1 MSVEV
6 PAPFQRLVR
15 VAPQRWL
22 LGAMA
27 VVSGAGASIVAG
39 VSGGGLPP
47 LVLLIVGV
55 LAVLSAVRPDAHTAL
70 VLVAVVVWQWVV
82 VVDDPTGPAVVAV
95 ALALLVFHSTIA
107 LMAPS
112 PVAARL
118 DPAILRCWLRR
129 TVLVAVATVATW
141 GLVLLLDQRRAS
153 GSAVVT
159 LAGFVTA
166 LVLVALLQSPR
177 RSREPVRE

>member
-1 MSVEV
+1 VSAEV
-6 PAPFQRLVR
+6 PAPLQRLVR

-22 LGAMA
+22 LGALA
-27 VVSGAGASIVAG
+27 VVAGTGSSIVTG

-47 LVLLIVGV
+47 LVLLIVGA
-55 LAVLSAVRPDAHTAL
+55 LAVLSAIRPDAHTAL

-95 ALALLVFHSTIA
+95 ALTLLVFHSTIA
-107 LMAPS
+107 LLAPS
-112 PVAARL
+112 PVTAHL
-118 DPAILRCWLRR
+118 DPGILRCWLRR
-129 TVLVAVATVATW
+129 TGLVAGATVAVW
-141 GLVLLLDQRRAS
+141 GLVLLMDQRRAS

-166 LVLVALLQSPR
+166 LVLVALLRSPR
-177 RSREPVRE
+177 RSRELVRE